1 MTSPKRFDASAL
13 LGAPRDQGRDD
24 QGAKAP
30 WRRYERISAYVR
42 TEQRDW
48 LEEIASHGLRNA
60 SVSDVLRV
68 AVDVLQERVGE
79 GFDLASAII
88 RTAERDVADGY
99 QGKGKIGVP
108 RRR

>member
-1 MTSPKRFDASAL
+1 M
-13 LGAPRDQGRDD
+13 
-24 QGAKAP
+24 P

-48 LEEIASHGLRNA
+48 LEEMAVHGLRNA

-79 GFDLASAII
+79 GFDVAAAII
-88 RTAERDVADGY
+88 RAAERDVADGY
-99 QGKGKIGVP
+99 GGKGKIGVP